1 MNEVRVWSEQS
12 MGKGW
17 KAICHHQFDRHRLLI
32 GEWFH
37 NVGVLAFSI
46 NQDADLLPDVLPNTF
61 DLPLVSERMQRV
73 IEAYAPFS
81 VQCLKVHLET
91 KDGVVPYYLLNLLSV
106 SRIEYLHT
114 TDVFRPIP
122 RRRVY
127 FLTERRIN
135 DSICPHHLMRDERTQ
150 RMFIS
155 AQLARQFERMAVTGI
170 HFEEIQ
176 RMEEFK

>member
-1 MNEVRVWSEQS
+1 M
-12 MGKGW
+12 
-17 KAICHHQFDRHRLLI
+17 
-32 GEWFH
+32 
-37 NVGVLAFSI
+37 
-46 NQDADLLPDVLPNTF
+46 
-61 DLPLVSERMQRV
+61 
-73 IEAYAPFS
+73 
-81 VQCLKVHLET
+81 
-91 KDGVVPYYLLNLLSV
+91 VPYYLLNLLSV

-150 RMFIS
+150 RMFVS

-170 HFEEIQ
+170 HFEKIQ